1 MCVSNRLVMP
11 VTLLVVA
18 GGGLVLVGG
27 CARGGPSGGP
37 SPVPE
42 VVVDVDLTFAG
53 PVNDSYYYFIA
64 IDADDDINDGPVPV
78 AAGPYWGN
86 GWGAGSYTH
95 YVQYNQGVY
104 QVFRQVLAA
113 QLRTPGG
120 GITAVS
126 GTPQWTDT
134 GTVALTVGQLT
145 LGTATVSGTGM
156 IASVTNNSDQNAG
169 TLTVQT
175 DDAGNIVAGSVT
187 FTPASDGGRPL
198 SQAEAAQLAAL
209 NAGGVALTA
218 NSFAFVGLSLTLG
231 PPAAGSQTITVAP
244 TTAVVTAR
252 FVGDSPPQQ
261 TRDATG
267 TLTANSSTPTAT
279 PPVPGL
285 SITAGELV
293 PGGSAEVK
301 LVTAPGVLLGT
312 PYDYTLPNGTS
323 ALRVTLDLGQLSDR
337 VQYLSLNFIST
348 VRLLFDPQATE
359 RDHVYD
365 GLGPRGNDYITVR
378 IGEYGTWRNGEGF
391 IREGANDPTLQY
403 AQSEQ
408 EKAGVDLVDWRVRIR
423 RL

>member
-1 MCVSNRLVMP
+1 MPASNRLVI
-11 VTLLVVA
+11 LVAWSVV
-18 GGGLVLVGG
+18 GGGLCLIGG

-37 SPVPE
+37 SPVPA
-42 VVVDVDLTFAG
+42 VVADIELTFAG

-120 GITAVS
+120 GIIAVS

-134 GTVALTVGQLT
+134 GTVTLTIGQLT
-145 LGTATVSGTGM
+145 LGAAAVSGTGM
-156 IASVTNNSDQNAG
+156 IASVVNNSDQNAG
-169 TLTVQT
+169 TLTVAT
-175 DDAGNIVAGSVT
+175 DATGNIVAGSVT
-187 FTPASDGGRPL
+187 FTPGSNGGRPL
-198 SQAEAAQLAAL
+198 TPAEAAQLAAV
-209 NAGGVALTA
+209 NAGGVLLAPDA
-218 NSFAFVGLSLTLG
+218 FAFLGLTLTLG
-231 PPAAGSQTITVAP
+231 PSAAGNQTITVAP
-244 TTAVVTAR
+244 TTAAVTAR

-261 TRDATG
+261 IRDATG
-267 TLTANSSTPTAT
+267 VLMANSSTPTAT

-285 SITAGELV
+285 SFTSGDLV
-293 PGGSAEVK
+293 PGGTAEVK
-301 LVTAPGVLLGT
+301 LVTATGLLLGN

-323 ALRVTLDLGQLSDR
+323 VLRVTLDVSQLSATAR
-337 VQYLSLNFIST
+337 YLSFNFIST
-348 VRLLFDPQATE
+348 SRLIFDPQATE
-359 RDHVYD
+359 RDRVYD

-378 IGEYGTWRNGEGF
+378 IGEYGTYRSGEGF

-408 EKAGVDLVDWRVRIR
+408 EKASVDLIDWRVRIR

>member
-1 MCVSNRLVMP
+1 MPASNRLVI
-11 VTLLVVA
+11 LVAWSVV
-18 GGGLVLVGG
+18 GGGLCLIGG

-37 SPVPE
+37 SPVPA
-42 VVVDVDLTFAG
+42 VVADIELTFAG

-120 GITAVS
+120 GIIAVS

-134 GTVALTVGQLT
+134 GTVTLTIGQLT
-145 LGTATVSGTGM
+145 LGAAAVSGTGM
-156 IASVTNNSDQNAG
+156 IASVVNNSDQNAG
-169 TLTVQT
+169 TLTVAT
-175 DDAGNIVAGSVT
+175 DATGNIVAGSVT
-187 FTPASDGGRPL
+187 FTPASNGGRPL
-198 SQAEAAQLAAL
+198 TPAEAAQLAAV
-209 NAGGVALTA
+209 NAGGVLLAPDA
-218 NSFAFVGLSLTLG
+218 FAFLGLTLTLG
-231 PPAAGSQTITVAP
+231 LSAAGNQTITVAP
-244 TTAVVTAR
+244 TTAAVTAR

-261 TRDATG
+261 IRDATG
-267 TLTANSSTPTAT
+267 VLMANSSTPTAT

-285 SITAGELV
+285 SFTSGDLV
-293 PGGSAEVK
+293 PGGTAEVK
-301 LVTAPGVLLGT
+301 LVTATGLLLGN

-323 ALRVTLDLGQLSDR
+323 VLRVTLDVSQLSATAR
-337 VQYLSLNFIST
+337 YLSFNFIST
-348 VRLLFDPQATE
+348 SRLIFDPQATE
-359 RDHVYD
+359 RDRVYD

-378 IGEYGTWRNGEGF
+378 IGEYGTYRNGEGF

-408 EKAGVDLVDWRVRIR
+408 EKASVDLIDWRVRIR